1 MNGGRNKA
9 QPNYLYKMWSQT
21 NEQEFYRFNR
31 FNQSNLERQA
41 PIIPFS
47 FALAIIC
54 FFLSFCVF
62 SCGGQKIGSVSGINL
77 VTGTDLK
84 SHDMITGN
92 ETRGEKIPASIWA
105 IFAFGAAIV
114 GLGGFLI
121 KEKRENLI
129 GTGAGAIGFISLLI
143 LQFAINS
150 SFKEK
155 GQGQIDVSFQF
166 GYWLAL
172 LALGIAGLLSFLRMR
187 KINTVV
193 INDLPQLNTSKEN
206 DVNPASPYIQQQFSK
221 SISPQLS
228 SFKLDIGK
236 WLSKNKKLVIYCSL
250 GILSIFILFI
260 ILTKTIWS
268 IEHKAQKYLDSG
280 MFEQARMVLD
290 GEIQKNRDNAMHI
303 FSLVNIIYRQI
314 ILLMHLNH
322 LKEQLE

>member
-1 MNGGRNKA
+1 MVDK
-9 QPNYLYKMWSQT
+9 
-21 NEQEFYRFNR
+21 
-31 FNQSNLERQA
+31 
-41 PIIPFS
+41 
-47 FALAIIC
+47 
-54 FFLSFCVF
+54 
-62 SCGGQKIGSVSGINL
+62 KIGSVSGINL

-150 SFKEK
+150 SLKEK

-280 MFEQARMVLD
+280 MFEQQNGIRWRNS
-290 GEIQKNRDNAMHI
+290 EKSRQCICT
-303 FSLVNIIYRQI
+303 FSPW
-314 ILLMHLNH
+314 
-322 LKEQLE
+322 